1 MTALSDYNS
10 ITYAITHAYTNTLL
24 QRTLLLLLVRTNTYR
39 WQLICYLLQMY
50 IGQLIAGL
58 TYPLDR
64 VILSLLPAWHCP
76 ERISQQFQWITFRF
90 RLSLPELL
98 FSEVTPSLDKVE
110 EAVFEVQNFVPLVP
124 HLLSISSVLR
134 VQIRNT

>member
-1 MTALSDYNS
+1 MTALSYYNS

-58 TYPLDR
+58 TAYALD
-64 VILSLLPAWHCP
+64 
-76 ERISQQFQWITFRF
+76 
-90 RLSLPELL
+90 
-98 FSEVTPSLDKVE
+98 
-110 EAVFEVQNFVPLVP
+110 
-124 HLLSISSVLR
+124 SIIDVNDSSYYYM
-134 VQIRNT
+134 